1 MLVTRRIS
9 LSAASLPGGRMAPGW
24 VLELQG
30 REKAN

>member
-9 LSAASLPGGRMAPGW
+9 LSVTSLPGGRMTQGW
-24 VLELQG
+24 VLDLQG